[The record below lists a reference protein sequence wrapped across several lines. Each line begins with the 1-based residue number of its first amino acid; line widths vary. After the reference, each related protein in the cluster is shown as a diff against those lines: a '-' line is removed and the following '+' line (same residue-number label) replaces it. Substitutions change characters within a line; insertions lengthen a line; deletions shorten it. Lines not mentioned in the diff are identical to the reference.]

1 MGKYYVCSL
10 QVHSSVVICSGH
22 GYVGVWQLP
31 CLQFVIAIPLTVYAL
46 CNVVFASDGTQYLV
60 SGLPG

>member
-1 MGKYYVCSL
+1 
-10 QVHSSVVICSGH
+10 VVICSGH